1 MKVYSINDSTNVRD
15 NNYVNNGFFINNVFV
30 RIYGKNKLLG
40 NVLKVLDD
48 YFYEEDKVANAII
61 SKTMRLGGVGQDVLV
76 KQGVAQLSDTI
87 NQKAIEEAKKRKY
100 YKWYLIELDKSLG
113 FGIAGRKR
121 YVREDVVKLVK

>member
-40 NVLKVLDD
+40 KVIKVVDD
-48 YFYEEDKVANAII
+48 YYYQEDKSGNSII
-61 SKTMRLGGVGQDVLV
+61 SKTMRLKGVGDDAIL

-87 NQKAIEEAKKRKY
+87 NQQAVEESKKRKY

-113 FGIAGRKR
+113 FGIAGRNK